1 MELLGTLKLVRA
13 EQVVSA
19 SFKKREFVVT
29 TEEQYPQDIQVE
41 FTQDKCD
48 LLNSYK
54 VGDKV
59 KVGINLRGREWT
71 NKQGEKVYFNTIQA
85 WNIFKQDGNNTPKT
99 ESMPSFAPAPDFS
112 NSDEPDDL
120 PF

>member
-48 LLNSYK
+48 LS
-54 VGDKV
+54 
-59 KVGINLRGREWT
+59 
-71 NKQGEKVYFNTIQA
+71 
-85 WNIFKQDGNNTPKT
+85 
-99 ESMPSFAPAPDFS
+99 
-112 NSDEPDDL
+112 
-120 PF
+120 